1 MTSRN
6 ERSIDRPRVM
16 TMSVLLAAV
25 AVGICAFANGLPD
38 TGLGRMAAIVAGAC
52 LTPIMASPFEW
63 LVHRYVYHRHLVPGL
78 GRIYT
83 IHHHSHHYVFFPT
96 WRYVTSGP
104 PRRIPIAGEGT
115 TAVSTGH
122 VENAMTRLAH
132 VAFYLTL
139 GLVLI
144 ITPAWLATHNVYFV
158 LGGLTSLVVVSN
170 LFVTVHDTIHRP
182 GSHRLIEAQPWFR
195 FLDNHHYIHHVDT
208 EANVNFLLPLADW
221 LFGTLRRTLTEEE
234 LRAHGPLAA
243 AKATPVGTGEPAR
256 EAVRV
261 KARPGAA
268 REMVSRRINGADDA
282 EPTVKQDVAGNRS
295 SAGSGLR

>member
-1 MTSRN
+1 MTRRS
-6 ERSIDRPRVM
+6 ERPINRPRVAA
-16 TMSVLLAAV
+16 MSVVLAVV
-25 AVGICAFANGLPD
+25 AMAICAFVHGLPD
-38 TGLGRMAAIVAGAC
+38 TGLGKAAAMVAGAF

-63 LVHRYVYHRHLVPGL
+63 VVHRYVYHRHVVPGL

-104 PRRIPIAGEGT
+104 ARRIPISGEGT
-115 TAVSTGH
+115 TTVSTGH

-132 VAFYLTL
+132 FAFYLVL

-144 ITPAWLATHNVYFV
+144 ITPAWLATHSGYFV
-158 LGGLTSLVVVSN
+158 LGSLAALVVVSN

-182 GSHRLIEAQPWFR
+182 GSHRLIEAQPWFH

-221 LFGTLRRTLTEEE
+221 LFGTLRRTLTEDE
-234 LRAHGPLAA
+234 LRTHGSLAA
-243 AKATPVGTGEPAR
+243 AKAAPVGSGEPAR
-256 EAVRV
+256 EAIH
-261 KARPGAA
+261 A
-268 REMVSRRINGADDA
+268 
-282 EPTVKQDVAGNRS
+282 TVGT
-295 SAGSGLR
+295 